1 MEAGM
6 AKRIV
11 LAIAFIL
18 SAASTAPAIECH
30 GLPDMTIQGTWQW
43 QIIDGKFC
51 WYLGDRSIPKEQLRW
66 PDSAQPQPKKLAAL
80 PAGQKIQ
87 CQEQID
93 KSKPGRWS
101 WRTVEGRQ
109 CWFIGDR
116 ETPRESLQWPPQK
129 QAELRKQFG
138 ESPEAELRKQFD
150 ESTERPEW
158 PKDTDPIPE
167 PVEQPAETADAAPP
181 AWQLVNQESA
191 GDLLF
196 LAQDAWFALLSIDF
210 NVGAE
215 FLTDVPM
222 THWPALAERTPQLDR
237 LAMATARPKLSG
249 LPKYVVLTQRTLL
262 PE

>member
-1 MEAGM
+1 
-6 AKRIV
+6 
-11 LAIAFIL
+11 
-18 SAASTAPAIECH
+18 
-30 GLPDMTIQGTWQW
+30 MTIQGTWQW

-66 PDSAQPQPKKLAAL
+66 PGPAQAQPKKLAAL

-109 CWFIGDR
+109 CWFVGDR
-116 ETPRESLQWPPQK
+116 ETPRKSLQWPP
-129 QAELRKQFG
+129 RKQV
-138 ESPEAELRKQFD
+138 ELRKQFD
-150 ESTERPEW
+150 ESREQPEW

-167 PVEQPAETADAAPP
+167 PLEQPAETADAIPP

-196 LAQDAWFALLSIDF
+196 LAQDAWFVLLSIDF

-222 THWPALAERTPQLDR
+222 TYWPALAERTPQLDR
-237 LAMATARPKLSG
+237 LAMATARPRLSG

-262 PE
+262 PD

>member
-1 MEAGM
+1 M
-6 AKRIV
+6 ASRILV
-11 LAIAFIL
+11 AIAL
-18 SAASTAPAIECH
+18 MLGAANAAQAIECH
-30 GLPDMTIQGTWQW
+30 GLPDMTMQGTWQW

-51 WYLGDRSIPKEQLRW
+51 WYLGDRSTPKEQLRW
-66 PDSAQPQPKKLAAL
+66 PGPAQAQPRKLAAL
-80 PAGQKIQ
+80 PAGQKIP
-87 CQEQID
+87 CLEQID

-109 CWFIGDR
+109 CWFVGDR
-116 ETPRESLQWPPQK
+116 ETPRESLQWPPRE

-138 ESPEAELRKQFD
+138 ESP
-150 ESTERPEW
+150 ERPEW

-167 PVEQPAETADAAPP
+167 PVEQPAETAGAAPP
-181 AWQLVNQESA
+181 TWQLVNQESA

-262 PE
+262 PD

>member
-1 MEAGM
+1 MT
-6 AKRIV
+6 KRIV
-11 LAIAFIL
+11 LAFAFIF
-18 SAASTAPAIECH
+18 SAASPALAIDCH
-30 GLPDMTIQGTWQW
+30 GLPDVEIRGVWSLQMV
-43 QIIDGKFC
+43 DGKFC
-51 WYLGDRSIPKEQLRW
+51 WYLGDRSTPKEQLRW
-66 PDSAQPQPKKLAAL
+66 PGPAQAQPKKLATL

-93 KSKPGRWS
+93 KSKSGRWS

-116 ETPRESLQWPPQK
+116 ETPRKSLQWPKPK
-129 QAELRKQFG
+129 LA
-138 ESPEAELRKQFD
+138 D
-150 ESTERPEW
+150 W
-158 PKDTDPIPE
+158 PRDTDPIPE
-167 PVEQPAETADAAPP
+167 PVELPAEAADAAPT
-181 AWQLVNQESA
+181 WQLVNQESA

-196 LAQDAWFALLSIDF
+196 LAQDAWFVLLSIDF

-222 THWPALAERTPQLDR
+222 PYWPALAERTPQLDR